1 VHLSGIAVAEAAGTI
16 KSAAATSWKTVFEE
30 NRGTGNGR
38 QFDNSNERTLNFADL
53 PSYTR
58 TGGYWVRLTY
68 NGGKQ
73 TKFKVPKGSNI
84 FEQKENLNIKI
95 TDVTSN
101 MQQIGSTAKFCHAC
115 TKNGKRWGDTCWA
128 VTPSNDNFRQCGCNS
143 GGWAGTGLYYGGYKN
158 AQACGGQ
165 GGGFVGEKTRGQ
177 QKGNLGSVGLK
188 MEIMPTSAET
198 AVQSVAGPTPPLSS
212 KPRPSTDF
220 TRTTT
225 TSPPTHLL
233 TSSPTAP
240 WTPTP
245 LESSKNDPPMCRNP
259 FISDPESWDCA
270 CHEKM
275 VKTCPLKE
283 SNSSNSFDAGCY
295 FELLCANPK
304 VCPSWKAHVCCSDHD
319 EQVKK
324 DSKGTADNCAD
335 VANHCDHAVAK
346 LNCPRTCGLCTL
358 SDPQEADV
366 QLEDALAGEQ
376 AAQSSWPAWKKPE
389 KKVLPGPSTAAPSL
403 GALVR
408 ARVETLGTC

>member
-1 VHLSGIAVAEAAGTI
+1 
-16 KSAAATSWKTVFEE
+16 
-30 NRGTGNGR
+30 
-38 QFDNSNERTLNFADL
+38 
-53 PSYTR
+53 
-58 TGGYWVRLTY
+58 
-68 NGGKQ
+68 
-73 TKFKVPKGSNI
+73 
-84 FEQKENLNIKI
+84 
-95 TDVTSN
+95 
-101 MQQIGSTAKFCHAC
+101 
-115 TKNGKRWGDTCWA
+115 
-128 VTPSNDNFRQCGCNS
+128 
-143 GGWAGTGLYYGGYKN
+143 
-158 AQACGGQ
+158 
-165 GGGFVGEKTRGQ
+165 
-177 QKGNLGSVGLK
+177 
-188 MEIMPTSAET
+188 
-198 AVQSVAGPTPPLSS
+198 
-212 KPRPSTDF
+212 
-220 TRTTT
+220 
-225 TSPPTHLL
+225 
-233 TSSPTAP
+233 
-240 WTPTP
+240 
-245 LESSKNDPPMCRNP
+245 MCRNP